1 MGRYLEEEIDLSG
14 DLEVV
19 RGLRRM
25 PDLRLVIE
33 DTYQNF
39 QVSEDQGVSWK
50 AESNPWLEKKRNSTY
65 FLDAKMAP
73 DGTLAVIYDDYPE
86 GEGENQGEE
95 DEEDVPEGMRLRRI
109 APGMRHWMRRSR
121 QLRDLPNPWE
131 QGKRKPKNLCFSF
144 LRNAP

>member
-1 MGRYLEEEIDLSG
+1 MKKLSVKRMLCLTMAAMLLLSSGCGNGGDGTGGESDSPGSTAQKESGDETGGEAAMGRYLEEEIDLSG

-73 DGTLAVIYDDYPE
+73 DGTLAVIYDE
-86 GEGENQGEE
+86 IGRASCSER
-95 DEEDVPEGMRLRRI
+95 V
-109 APGMRHWMRRSR
+109 
-121 QLRDLPNPWE
+121 
-131 QGKRKPKNLCFSF
+131 
-144 LRNAP
+144 